1 MGEYRT
7 VADGDCVS
15 SIAAA
20 TGHFWE
26 TLWNAPENEAL
37 AAERGDPNSLA
48 RGDRVFVPDLRVK
61 SVDAETGM
69 RHRFRRRG
77 VPCKLVLRLLTAG
90 GEPRKK
96 ARYTLTVEGVESPGR
111 TDDDGY
117 LRVAVPPGATRGKL
131 VVKSDDEDEEDEEM
145 VIEIG
150 SLAPHDTI
158 AGAQARLRNLGA
170 LSVRVTG
177 ELDDLTRQALT
188 AFQRAREIDP
198 TGELDGPTASAL
210 RDAHGS

>member
-1 MGEYRT
+1 MAEHRT
-7 VADGDCVS
+7 VAEGDCVA
-15 SIAAA
+15 SIAASA
-20 TGHFWE
+20 GHFWE

-48 RGDRVFVPDLRVK
+48 KGDRVFVPDLRVK
-61 SVDAETGM
+61 SVDAETGK

-77 VPCKLVLRLLTAG
+77 VPCKLVLRLLTPS

-96 ARYTLTVEGVESPGR
+96 AAYVLTVEGADSRGH

-117 LRVAVPPGATRGKL
+117 LRIAVPPGATRGKL
-131 VVKSDDEDEEDEEM
+131 VVKAEDEEDEDEELE
-145 VIEIG
+145 IEIG

-170 LSVRVTG
+170 IALRVTG
-177 ELDDLTRQALT
+177 ELDEPTKQALL
-188 AFQRAREIDP
+188 AFQRGHEIEP
-198 TGELDGPTASAL
+198 TGELDGPTASKL
-210 RDAHGS
+210 REAHGS